1 MGANMITQKQLDECL
16 EKLYAELDKSE
27 ETGHYNGKSRH
38 QIAMQIADKIGVQ
51 VIPVKEYEI
60 KRFK

>member
-1 MGANMITQKQLDECL
+1 MITQKQLDECL
-16 EKLYAELDKSE
+16 ETLYAELDKSE
-27 ETGHYNGKSRH
+27 ETGHSRH

-51 VIPVKEYEI
+51 IVPVKEYEI